1 MLEMLNPMVRP
12 EWMVLLLFAGAF
24 VTYFAFKASRVFGKF
39 LAALFS
45 GLVSL
50 LVLLAYGMNLGTYWK
65 PSVAPENV
73 RLLLEIN
80 PLSWFF
86 AVMLSM
92 VAFSGILYSTAFRKN
107 SERDALFYSLNLSL
121 MAAMLGVVFSAD
133 LLSFFVFWEIMTLSS
148 YLLTTLAGK
157 RADKAAL
164 NYMIIS
170 SAGAYAMLVG
180 IAMIYARF
188 GTTEFSA
195 LSGLLGSADP
205 GFLLIVLT
213 LVGTGFAVKA
223 ALFPL
228 YIWAPPAY
236 SEAPDSFTPIFSG
249 ALSKLGPYGFT
260 LFMYGLVGLPALA
273 RLGTFRGISDF
284 GYVIALLGSVTAVIA
299 TLYAIAQDDIK
310 KLLAYSSISQLGYVM
325 MGIGIGTSIGV
336 AGGLYHALN
345 HAIFKTT
352 LFMGAGVLIYTTG
365 SRKLSDMGGLGTKMP
380 ITFLTMLI
388 AIFALA
394 GIPMTGGFGSKWL
407 LYEAAID
414 KKFVFIAPLAFIASV
429 GAFLYSF
436 RILQSAFLGQ
446 LPDRLKDAKDPSPL
460 ITIPMMFLAGLLI
473 LFGIAPGIPLSVI
486 AGIES
491 YLGMTPIDVSEYAVY
506 LSGGNLGAYNAKI
519 VMYVLLAT
527 MIVAFLIFLAGKRSK
542 KVGQTD
548 TFLAGEAA
556 EHHENIYLHYSV
568 NFYRPL
574 ERMFEPYLRKRL
586 ERCYDGF
593 GRGYELVSEGI
604 RRIYTGD
611 VQHYVYYV
619 IAFLALLIITGWWYM

>member
-1 MLEMLNPMVRP
+1 MLEFLNPMLRP
-12 EWMVLLLFAGAF
+12 EWMISLLFIGALL
-24 VTYFAFKASRVFGKF
+24 TYFAGKVSSALRTTFAIIFSVFVAFLVFLSGSRD
-39 LAALFS
+39 
-45 GLVSL
+45 
-50 LVLLAYGMNLGTYWK
+50 VLTYWR
-65 PSVAPENV
+65 PSASPMGFRFV
-73 RLLLEIN
+73 LSIN
-80 PLSWFF
+80 ALSWFF
-86 AVMLSM
+86 ALMISM
-92 VAFSGILYSTAFRKN
+92 VSALTIVYSAGFGKNTEKDNAFYG
-107 SERDALFYSLNLSL
+107 LNLLL
-121 MAAMLGVVFSAD
+121 MGAMLGVVFSGD
-133 LLSFFVFWEIMTLSS
+133 MLSFFIFWEIMTLAS

-157 RADKAAL
+157 RAEKGAL

-170 SAGAYAMLVG
+170 TAGAYSILIGMT
-180 IAMIYARF
+180 MIYTRF
-188 GTTEFSA
+188 GTLEFS
-195 LSGLLGSADP
+195 GLASVMGGADP
-205 GFLLIVLT
+205 MFLLIT
-213 LVGTGFAVKA
+213 LSLLGAGFAVKA
-223 ALFPL
+223 ALAPF
-228 YIWAPPAY
+228 YVWAPPAY
-236 SEAPDSFTPIFSG
+236 SEAPDSFTPVFSG

-260 LFMYGLVGLPALA
+260 LFMYGIVGLPALA
-273 RLGTFRGISDF
+273 KMGTFRGISDF
-284 GYVIALLGSVTAVIA
+284 GYILALLGSITAVIA

-414 KKFVFIAPLAFIASV
+414 KKFVLIAPLAFIASV

-446 LPDRLKDAKDPSPL
+446 LPERLKGAKDPSPL
-460 ITIPMMFLAGLLI
+460 ITIPMLFFAGLLV
-473 LFGIAPGIPLSVI
+473 LFGIAPGIPLGIIASV
-486 AGIES
+486 ES
-491 YLGMTPIDVSEYAVY
+491 YLGIPALNVSTYSVY
-506 LSGGNLGAYNAKI
+506 LGANFGAYNAFT
-519 VMYVLLAT
+519 VMTVITLALL
-527 MIVAFLIFLAGKRSK
+527 VALALFFIAKKSR

-548 TFLAGEAA
+548 TYMAGEVP
-556 EHHENIYLHYSV
+556 EHHVDLYLHYSM

-574 ERMFEPYLRKRL
+574 ERIFAPYLRNRL
-586 ERCYDGF
+586 ERLYDAF
-593 GRGYELVSEGI
+593 GSGYELISEGI

-619 IAFLALLIITGWWYM
+619 MVFLAVMILAGWWWL